1 MSILQVRNL
10 EKRFGG
16 LVALGGVS
24 LSVSRSSIFGVIGP
38 NGAGKTTLFNV
49 ISGVEHPEGGQ
60 VFLLEE
66 DITSLSLARIAHK
79 GLARTFQ
86 RSLPFG
92 RMTALENLLVA
103 GYASEHA
110 GIRGLSKRW
119 LGIGHSLSDTAAR
132 AEQLLTLAGLSSR
145 SGDLAERLSHGD
157 LRRLEVTR
165 ALMIKPRV
173 LLLDEPAAGLSADE
187 LAKIAA
193 LLRTVRDQDT
203 TVVIIEHNMTLMMS
217 ICDRIAVLDHGVKI
231 AEGTPAEIQKHEAVV
246 EAYFGRENR
255 RA

>member
-1 MSILQVRNL
+1 MSILHVRDL

-16 LVALGGVS
+16 LVALGGLS
-24 LSVSRSSIFGVIGP
+24 LSVPRSSIFGIIGP

-49 ISGVEHPEGGQ
+49 VSGVEHPESGQ
-60 VFLLEE
+60 VFLLDE
-66 DITSLSLARIAHK
+66 DITSLSLVKIARK

-92 RMTALENLLVA
+92 RMTAMENLLVA

-110 GIRGLSKRW
+110 GIRDLPKRW
-119 LGIGHSLSDTAAR
+119 LGIGHSDSEIAAR
-132 AEQLLTLAGLSSR
+132 AKQLLALAGLSSR
-145 SGDLAERLSHGD
+145 AANLAETLSHGD
-157 LRRLEVTR
+157 LRRLEVART
-165 ALMIKPRV
+165 LMIGPRV

-193 LLRTVRDQDT
+193 LMRTVRDQDT

-231 AEGTPAEIQKHEAVV
+231 AEGTPAEIQKHAGVV